1 MFNSTNPKH
10 IEYHTES
17 LAIAVLGGINLY
29 HFDRL
34 RVTLKVS
41 KNDKEATWAVRHN
54 IDLYHDVAVEK
65 LTRRIAER
73 LEIGTSHIRRAI
85 HDLTTL
91 LEQYRIEQTKEDNTQ
106 FSLSDKAEKQAIKFL
121 KSKKLIQRTQQLIE
135 QSGIVGEID
144 NRLLMYLIFT
154 SRKTNHPLHCIS
166 IGSSG
171 IGKSHLQNNLA
182 RLMPPE
188 DILEITALTANAL
201 YYFGKDELNYK
212 ILLLED
218 LDGADKALYPIRE
231 LQTRRRI
238 TKTIVQK
245 TRSGE
250 NRTIQRIVEG
260 LVTIAG
266 CTTKENLYEDNSN
279 RSFLLYLDE
288 SHEQDKRIMHYQQKL
303 LAGNIDLQAQM
314 DARQLLQN
322 VQRCLQTISV
332 RNPYAEYLTL
342 PMVVFKPRRTNTHY
356 LYLVNT
362 IAFYYQ
368 HQREILVDTDTG
380 EQYIEVTIDDIKM
393 ANKLI
398 KETLL
403 IKSDH
408 LTANCRAYYESL
420 KQYLK
425 DKPTETFTAMELRKH
440 LRLSKTSQWRY
451 HRQLMDYGYM
461 ERKGRNTPA
470 IYVLKQF
477 EDYKHWEIE
486 IDKVLNDSIKA
497 IENVLKNRSTVPD
510 RST

>member
-1 MFNSTNPKH
+1 MLNTANPKQL
-10 IEYHTES
+10 EYHTDMLS
-17 LAIAVLGGINLY
+17 IQVLGGINLY
-29 HFDRL
+29 HFDRM

-41 KNDKEATWAVRHN
+41 RNAKETTWAVRHN

-73 LEIGTSHIRRAI
+73 LELGTSHIRRAM

-91 LEQYRIEQTKEDNTQ
+91 LEQYRIEQTKED
-106 FSLSDKAEKQAIKFL
+106 SLQSNMSDAAHKQALKFL

-135 QSGIVGEID
+135 QSGIVGELD

-171 IGKSHLQNNLA
+171 TGKSHLQNNMA

-201 YYFGKDELNYK
+201 YYFGKDELNHK

-250 NRTIQRIVEG
+250 NRTIQRVVEG

-288 SHEQDKRIMHYQQKL
+288 SHEQDKRIMQYQQKQ
-303 LAGNIDLQAQM
+303 LAGNIDLQAQIE
-314 DARQLLQN
+314 ARQLLQN
-322 VQRCLQTISV
+322 CQRSLEPISI
-332 RNPYAEYLTL
+332 RNPFAEYLTL

-362 IAFYYQ
+362 IAFYHQ
-368 HQREILVDTDTG
+368 HQREKLVDTETG
-380 EQYIEVTIDDIKM
+380 EQYIEVTIEDIKI
-393 ANKLI
+393 ANSLI

-408 LTANCRAYYESL
+408 LTANCRDYYDTL
-420 KQYLK
+420 KQYLD

-440 LRLSKTSQWRY
+440 LRLPKSTQWRY

-461 ERKGRNTPA
+461 ERKGRSTPA

-477 EDYKHWEIE
+477 EDYKLWENE
-486 IDKVLNDSIKA
+486 IDKVLNDSVKA
-497 IENVLKNRSTVPD
+497 VENVLKNRSTVPK